1 MTHKEYLRKVKTLES
16 ADDMEALENVEKER
30 MKSLEENLDIEW
42 VKIMDS
48 EEFDDELENEYG
60 NLFLKNFIFNL
71 TFYTHFDKL

>member
-16 ADDMEALENVEKER
+16 AEDMEALEAVEKER

-42 VKIMDS
+42 VKTMAS

-60 NLFLKNFIFNL
+60 NLF
-71 TFYTHFDKL
+71 